1 MKRRL
6 AIVLLA
12 LATCAPLRAETQD
25 QDEGMRTLLD
35 VVERVAQAGDAA
47 AYLGLLA
54 DSADRAR
61 ARDFASTELIPGAT
75 RVVVK
80 ERDRLP
86 LAGALPG
93 NGYRLWVDVFTEF
106 GARSRIGT
114 WRVDVRRVSEPGA
127 GREWAIADQER
138 ITSVENIYRL
148 SLNPSKQFAARNL
161 KLSSEDLE
169 VTLTEGSVFVSDID
183 QGVTGL
189 VLIGHGTFNFHP
201 APEMERGQVKIFCGR
216 EALES
221 SFDAAYIRLHPS
233 DFEGAVA
240 ASQLELMPVDARD
253 LRRAQDVFRDESP
266 KSFAIDLGDLSRE
279 SWTLLPSPGDFM
291 AELRTRKYD
300 TLTYAKSSTEAE
312 DITLFDRKRHHN
324 IAIYA
329 SKSRLAQRGRFYN
342 EDDLVDYDV
351 LHYDVDVAA
360 TPDRMWIDGRAVVR
374 LKVKAYIL
382 GAITMRL
389 ADPLVV
395 SSIIS
400 YEYGRLFHVR
410 VKNQNTLVINLPAP
424 VPRDTQI
431 TLTITYAGRLQP
443 QTPDRETIAPQQ
455 ARGDADDIISAFQ
468 AEPSYLYS
476 NRSFWYPQAAVTD
489 YATATIRV
497 NIPAAL
503 ECVASGELE
512 PGFPML
518 LGNTKDTKDTKETR
532 ETKDQALLR
541 RKVYQFSASQ
551 PLRYLA
557 FIVSRFMRVETVTL
571 ALPPPEQENLIVL
584 NGISYH
590 SLNLSVETNPR
601 QVQRGHD
608 LVDRAGDVASFY
620 ASLLGD
626 SPYSSFTIA
635 LVENDLP
642 GGHSPGYFAALNQ
655 PLPSSNLSWRN
666 DPASFNGFQD
676 FFLAHELAHQWWGQ
690 AVAGRNYHEQWLSE
704 GFAQY
709 FAALYAQHQRG
720 DELFSSVLKQLR
732 KWGMDE
738 SKQGPVYLGYRLGH
752 LRNESRVF
760 RALVYNKSA
769 AVLHMLRRLM
779 GDDRFFAGLR
789 RFYASS
795 RFRKV
800 GTEDLRS
807 AMEAESGR
815 SFERF
820 FEQWIYGTQLAKLKF
835 SYRVEGNDVV
845 LHADQ
850 IGDVFDVPLTV
861 TLQYADKR
869 SVDVVMPVTEQS
881 VDVRVTLTGALRT
894 VDIKEDGTL
903 AEISKM

>member
-1 MKRRL
+1 MMGNRVG
-6 AIVLLA
+6 AVLLA
-12 LATCAPLRAETQD
+12 ALILLGVSRPLRAQD

-47 AYLGLLA
+47 GYLGLLA
-54 DSADRAR
+54 DSADRGR
-61 ARDFASTELIPGAT
+61 ARDFAASELLPGAT

-86 LAGALPG
+86 LAGTLPG
-93 NGYRLWVDVFTEF
+93 NGYRLWVDSFAEF
-106 GARSRIGT
+106 GSRSRVAT
-114 WRVDVRRVSEPGA
+114 WRVDVRRVGEPGS

-138 ITSVENIYRL
+138 VTSVESIYRL
-148 SLNPSKQFAARNL
+148 SLNPSKQFTARNL
-161 KLSSEDLE
+161 KLSAEDLD
-169 VTLTEGSVFVSDID
+169 VTLADGSVFVADID

-189 VLIGHGTFNFHP
+189 VLLGHGTFTFHP

-221 SFDAAYIRLHPS
+221 AFDAAYIRLHPS
-233 DFEGAVA
+233 DFDGAVI
-240 ASQLELMPVDARD
+240 ASQLQAVTVDPRD
-253 LRRAQDVFRDESP
+253 LRHAQDVFKEESQ
-266 KSFAIDLGDLSRE
+266 KSFAIDLGDLSRDA
-279 SWTLLPSPGDFM
+279 WTLLPQPGDFL

-324 IAIYA
+324 ISIYA
-329 SKSRLAQRGRFYN
+329 SKDRLAQRGRFYN

-360 TPDRMWIDGRAVVR
+360 TPDRMWIEGRAVVR
-374 LKVKAYIL
+374 LKVKAAIL
-382 GAITMRL
+382 GALTMRL
-389 ADPLVV
+389 ADPLTIQ
-395 SSIIS
+395 SIIS
-400 YEYGRLFHVR
+400 YEYGRLFYVR

-424 VPRDTQI
+424 VTRDTQI
-431 TLTITYAGRLQP
+431 TLTFTYAGRLEP
-443 QTPDRETIAPQQ
+443 QTPDRETIALQQ
-455 ARGDADDIISAFQ
+455 ARGESDDIAAAFQ

-476 NRSFWYPQAAVTD
+476 NRSYWYPQAAVTD
-489 YATATIRV
+489 YATATIRINV
-497 NIPAAL
+497 PASL

-512 PGFPML
+512 PGFPAL
-518 LGNTKDTKDTKETR
+518 LPGNAKDTKDAKDA
-532 ETKDQALLR
+532 KDQR

-557 FIVSRFMRVETVTL
+557 FIVSRFMRAETVTL
-571 ALPPPEQENLIVL
+571 ALPVPERGNQIVL

-642 GGHSPGYFAALNQ
+642 GGHSPAYFAALNQ
-655 PLPSSNLSWRN
+655 PLPSSTLSWRN
-666 DPASFNGFQD
+666 DPASFTGFND

-720 DELFSSVLKQLR
+720 DELFASVVKQLR
-732 KWGMDE
+732 HWAMDQ

-752 LRNESRVF
+752 IRNESRVF
-760 RALVYNKSA
+760 RALVYNKGA

-779 GDDRFFAGLR
+779 GDEKFFAGLR
-789 RFYASS
+789 RFYAGS

-800 GTEDLRS
+800 GTEDLRA

-815 SFERF
+815 SLERF
-820 FEQWIYGTQLAKLKF
+820 FDQWIYGTQLPKLKF
-835 SYRVEGNDVV
+835 SYRVDGRDLV
-845 LHADQ
+845 LHAEQ

-861 TLQYADKR
+861 TLQYTDKR
-869 SVDVVMPVTEQS
+869 SVDVVMPVTERS
-881 VDVRVTLTGALRT
+881 VDVHVTLTGTLRG

-903 AEISKM
+903 AEISKG